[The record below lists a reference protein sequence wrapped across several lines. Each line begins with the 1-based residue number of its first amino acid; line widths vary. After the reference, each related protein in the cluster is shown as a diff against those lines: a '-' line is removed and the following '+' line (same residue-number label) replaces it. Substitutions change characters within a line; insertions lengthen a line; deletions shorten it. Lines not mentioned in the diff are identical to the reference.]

1 MRRTLVL
8 LGASIVVAGALPEHA
23 YAQRMEI
30 GPFGS
35 WQFGGGLDTQEGRI
49 GIQADGAWGGVVDI
63 WVRGDGLGEL
73 LYSRQATVVTIAE
86 PLQSAGT
93 VVDVTVQYLHL
104 GGLYEPAIGR
114 VRPFAGATA
123 GLTWFD
129 PDEAGFSG
137 ASRFSLSLVGGGK
150 AYLARGIGLRAEA
163 RLFLTLFA
171 DEAEVI
177 CRLPG
182 ACIIAVEGQL
192 MTQGAVS
199 GSFFVA
205 F

>member
-1 MRRTLVL
+1 MLRTVVL
-8 LGASIVVAGALPEHA
+8 LGASIVGAGALPEYAH
-23 YAQRMEI
+23 AQRMEI
-30 GPFGS
+30 GPFGG

-49 GIQADGAWGGVVDI
+49 GIQAVGAWGGVVDI

-73 LYSRQATVVTIAE
+73 LYSRQATAVTIAE
-86 PLQSAGT
+86 PLQPADT

-104 GGLYEPAIGR
+104 GGLYEPAVGR

-137 ASRFSLSLVGGGK
+137 ASRFSLSFVGGGK
-150 AYLARGIGLRAEA
+150 AYLAHRVGLRAEA

-171 DEAEVI
+171 DETEVI

-182 ACIIAVEGQL
+182 ACLIAAAGQL
-192 MTQGAVS
+192 MTQGAVA
-199 GSFFVA
+199 GSFFVT